1 MNENPDNDDDQP
13 QPQMSVGLAAGF
25 YGFLVLVGWG
35 ILQAAGDMS
44 LFVWHDR
51 HDVAP
56 WLGALM
62 GVGVGLGFV
71 AVSQVLDRY
80 SEWAQELGREF
91 GKIFGELRV
100 EQVLILAVASGIG
113 EEAFFRGCLQQV
125 LTEVAFSGAWA
136 EWIALTVTSVGF
148 GLLHIGPDFR
158 KFFPWTIMAVAF
170 GFVFGGMYLY
180 TGDLLA
186 PIVAHFTINF
196 FNIMAISQKY
206 GVPEGESTP

>member
-1 MNENPDNDDDQP
+1 VTEKPEDNP
-13 QPQMSVGLAAGF
+13 QPQISVGMAAGF
-25 YGFLVLVGWG
+25 YGFLVIVGWG
-35 ILQAAGDMS
+35 ILQVAGDMS

-51 HDVAP
+51 NGVAP
-56 WLGALM
+56 WMEAAL

-71 AVSQVLDRY
+71 FASQVLDRY

-113 EEAFFRGCLQQV
+113 EEAFFRGCLQQL

-136 EWIALTVTSVGF
+136 PWIALTITSLGF
-148 GLLHIGPDFR
+148 GLLHIGPDLR
-158 KFFPWTIMAVAF
+158 KFFPWTIMAIVF

-206 GVPEGESTP
+206 GRPDGESKP